1 MKKFLFGL
9 FILGLTNLTFS
20 QQLAVVLTSNSYV
33 PVKRSKT
40 IKNSDFISAFSKED
54 MSSRIQ
60 KFQKIVANYDLRSKS
75 IFEASDPS
83 TYEVV
88 FKEGSNKIV
97 TVYNQEG
104 NILSS
109 KGEFEN
115 IRLPYVISKDLSKK
129 YPGWEFNKIQ
139 CSINYSENGSTNI
152 IYKVLLKNGRNKKT
166 VKINTTDYSM

>member
-20 QQLAVVLTSNSYV
+20 QQLAVLTSNSDA

-40 IKNSDFISAFSKED
+40 VKNSDFISAFTKED
-54 MSSRIQ
+54 MPSRIQ
-60 KFQKIVANYDLRSKS
+60 KFQKITANYDVTSKP

-109 KGEFEN
+109 EGEFEN
-115 IRLPYVISKDLSKK
+115 IRLPYAISKDLSKK
-129 YPGWEFNKIQ
+129 YPGWEFNKIH
-139 CSINYSENGSTNI
+139 CSINYSENGTTNI
-152 IYKVLLKNGRNKKT
+152 TYKVRLKNGSNKKT